1 MLTKTT
7 ETMHTAEASDR
18 ELADFLFAISV
29 LSRRLSRKLYQ
40 KTATEQKG
48 GRHEAVRG
56 ERGNSQPI
64 RPDRV

>member
-7 ETMHTAEASDR
+7 ETIHTAEASDR
-18 ELADFLFAISV
+18 ELADVLFAISV

-40 KTATEQKG
+40 KTAAEQKG

-56 ERGNSQPI
+56 ERSNSQSV
-64 RPDRV
+64 RPDRI

>member
-1 MLTKTT
+1 MLTRTT

-18 ELADFLFAISV
+18 ELADVLFAISV

>member
-18 ELADFLFAISV
+18 ELADVLFAISV